1 MMEYQPPSP
10 RSCFLSAITKKIVL
24 QTGEENVLNLAS
36 SSRLKVQVNSSTTG
50 LPWSRLPSVA
60 TTSRHAPLSPSA
72 DTKNPLC
79 LIFYALRP
87 GLNDSNIEQKDVL
100 KGITGKEIT
109 HHLFFSGDMYRDPP
123 HFA

>member
-1 MMEYQPPSP
+1 M
-10 RSCFLSAITKKIVL
+10 

-50 LPWSRLPSVA
+50 LSWSRLPSVA

-72 DTKNPLC
+72 DTKNPLR

-87 GLNDSNIEQKDVL
+87 GLNDSNIEQKDEL
-100 KGITGKEIT
+100 KSIKGKEIT
-109 HHLFFSGDMYRDPP
+109 HY
-123 HFA
+123 